1 MTKNKTTSIEEFDD
15 NDDDIRPVS
24 LGAVDDFNTAFELPL
39 KPKFLQSE
47 NFSDLTSEWEQSR
60 SNTPGL
66 FNSMTE
72 KVQSHSVADFSR
84 NRTHVEQLLQSAN
97 EMNNYLSQNIES
109 INSFQV
115 GLLNGG
121 KGLYSSM
128 IDDSSACINGTNLS
142 STSNFGL
149 SDDELEDTTG
159 CTSSIFDK
167 DLLRQQNVS
176 KIPRRKSS
184 LFKPSAARFEIGDC
198 RDVEEHDIEESHFSE
213 CSSIASFD
221 IGGLHISPP
230 HDHEKDHEKPDLES
244 QNPLLC
250 GISGDVEVPHIPV
263 GEALE
268 NLKRTIDLL
277 LKLSNNKS
285 CIGSNSGM
293 EKKEYAN
300 FYMKSKPSLSSVDFL
315 KRIQDKCKYEP
326 TVYLVAMF
334 LIEMLFLTRN
344 KNGDDGLQLKRKLKE
359 KEVHRVIIA
368 AVRLSTKLL
377 EDYVHSH
384 EYFSKVCGI
393 SKRLLTKLEVSL
405 LICLCNNELMISNKK
420 LAASQFVLNELLS
433 CCK

>member
-213 CSSIASFD
+213 CSSIAS
-221 IGGLHISPP
+221 
-230 HDHEKDHEKPDLES
+230 
-244 QNPLLC
+244 
-250 GISGDVEVPHIPV
+250 
-263 GEALE
+263 
-268 NLKRTIDLL
+268 
-277 LKLSNNKS
+277 
-285 CIGSNSGM
+285 
-293 EKKEYAN
+293 
-300 FYMKSKPSLSSVDFL
+300 
-315 KRIQDKCKYEP
+315 
-326 TVYLVAMF
+326 
-334 LIEMLFLTRN
+334 
-344 KNGDDGLQLKRKLKE
+344 
-359 KEVHRVIIA
+359 
-368 AVRLSTKLL
+368 
-377 EDYVHSH
+377 
-384 EYFSKVCGI
+384 
-393 SKRLLTKLEVSL
+393 
-405 LICLCNNELMISNKK
+405 
-420 LAASQFVLNELLS
+420 
-433 CCK
+433 